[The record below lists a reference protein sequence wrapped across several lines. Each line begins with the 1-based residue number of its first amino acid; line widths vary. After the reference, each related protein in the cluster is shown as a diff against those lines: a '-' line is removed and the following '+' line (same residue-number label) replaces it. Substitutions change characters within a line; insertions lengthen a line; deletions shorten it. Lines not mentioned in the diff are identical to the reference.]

1 MNILK
6 NKDYC
11 KCNLALS
18 KHGKCQSCFKLLS
31 PLATELNLDKLKKRL
46 QNKQIKI
53 HELFEVN

>member
-6 NKDYC
+6 NNDYC

-18 KHGKCQSCFKLLS
+18 KHGKCQSCFKQLS
-31 PLATELNLDKLKKRL
+31 PLATELNLNKLKKLL

>member
-18 KHGKCQSCFKLLS
+18 KKGKCQSCFKQLS
-31 PLATELNLDKLKKRL
+31 PLATELTLDKLKELL
-46 QNKQIKI
+46 QNDQLKI